1 MLLPVLTYHAF
12 GDRSSPL
19 WTPAERFE
27 THLAALAREGYR
39 AVGLSDALARG
50 AQREDRLVG
59 LTADDGYESFLRH
72 AWPRLRER
80 GWSATLFLVAGRC
93 GQDNRW
99 PGQPAAV
106 PRERLVT
113 WEEAARL
120 AEEGCELGAHSLT
133 HAPLPCLA
141 AARVEEEVRGS
152 REEIER
158 RTGARVRV
166 FAYPYG
172 ASTPAA
178 TATVSRHFE
187 AAVGT
192 RLGLVSERSDRF
204 ALPRIDAV
212 YLSAVTI
219 SSLAK
224 ARFAGYLRAR
234 QALRSARRFFRPDWD
249 DASGSFHG

>member
-19 WTPAERFE
+19 WTPTERFE
-27 THLAALAREGYR
+27 THLKALAREGYR
-39 AVGLSDALARG
+39 AVGLSEALAPG
-50 AQREDRLVG
+50 ARREDRLVG

-133 HAPLPCLA
+133 HAPLPCLST
-141 AARVEEEVRGS
+141 ARAEDEIRGS
-152 REEIER
+152 QEEIER
-158 RTGARVRV
+158 RTGAPVRV

-172 ASTPAA
+172 ASAPAVA
-178 TATVSRHFE
+178 GIVSRHFA

-212 YLSAVTI
+212 YLSALTI
-219 SSLAK
+219 SSLAT
-224 ARFAGYLRAR
+224 ARFASYLRAR
-234 QALRSARRFFRPDWD
+234 QALRCARRLFRPDWE
-249 DASGSFHG
+249 DAAGGSHG

>member
-12 GDRSSPL
+12 GDRCSPL
-19 WTPAERFE
+19 WTSTKRFE
-27 THLAALAREGYR
+27 AHLAALAWEGYR
-39 AVGLSDALARG
+39 AVGLSEALAPG

-59 LTADDGYESFLRH
+59 LTVDDGYESFLRH

-80 GWSATLFLVAGRC
+80 GWSATLFLVANHC

-106 PRERLVT
+106 PRERLLT

-120 AEEGCELGAHSLT
+120 AGEGCELGAHSLT
-133 HAPLPCLA
+133 HAPLSCLA
-141 AARVEEEVRGS
+141 AAQVEEEICGS
-152 REEIER
+152 KEKIEG
-158 RTGARVRV
+158 RTGAVIRA
-166 FAYPYG
+166 FSYPYG
-172 ASTPAA
+172 AITPAI
-178 TATVSRHFE
+178 TAIVSRHFD

-192 RLGLVSERSDRF
+192 RLGLVSEQSDRF

-212 YLSAVTI
+212 YLNAFTI
-219 SSLAK
+219 SSLAT

-234 QALRSARRFFRPDWD
+234 QVLRSARRLFRPDWY
-249 DASGSFHG
+249 DAAGSSHG